1 MMPPAQNRPSTQDHL
16 DIEDVRN
23 NIFILKDGSCGI
35 ILQTTAV
42 NFSLLSEGEQDA
54 IIYAYAGLL
63 NSLTFPI
70 QIVITSQKKNIASY
84 LALLNDQKL
93 KIKNPLLKNQLEKY
107 YLFVQKMVTENE
119 VLDKKFYLVI
129 PFSSLELGIS
139 STLSSSFKKKSGLP
153 FEKEFI
159 IQKAQ
164 AALIP
169 KRDHLISQL
178 TRLGL
183 QTKQLTTPQIIKLLF
198 EYYNPDSGGIDFN
211 QNPDYTAPIIQAAIS
226 QEAPPKP

>member
-70 QIVITSQKKNIASY
+70 QIVITSQKKTS
-84 LALLNDQKL
+84 LL
-93 KIKNPLLKNQLEKY
+93 
-107 YLFVQKMVTENE
+107 TW
-119 VLDKKFYLVI
+119 
-129 PFSSLELGIS
+129 PF
-139 STLSSSFKKKSGLP
+139 
-153 FEKEFI
+153 
-159 IQKAQ
+159 
-164 AALIP
+164 
-169 KRDHLISQL
+169 
-178 TRLGL
+178 
-183 QTKQLTTPQIIKLLF
+183 
-198 EYYNPDSGGIDFN
+198 
-211 QNPDYTAPIIQAAIS
+211 
-226 QEAPPKP
+226 